1 MLPVDFMK
9 INIQVVSFLT
19 HFRCNISSI
28 VGGRDLEEMLNFFVP
43 SGFSGVWSVDLC
55 CRWLVAFY
63 HFIGNIHTSSLNFF
77 LVWLL
82 ASRVPPPPT
91 TLLTKNDKVPPVNH
105 PLEEGLAGGAAS
117 LRSASKGGP
126 PLWGG

>member
-1 MLPVDFMK
+1 MK

-55 CRWLVAFY
+55 CMWLVVLY
-63 HFIGNIHTSSLNFF
+63 HLLFCYWQYTPPHSIFSSFGCLL
-77 LVWLL
+77 LVC
-82 ASRVPPPPT
+82 PPP

-105 PLEEGLAGGAAS
+105 PLEEGLARGAAS

-126 PLWGG
+126 SSLGWLTGGT